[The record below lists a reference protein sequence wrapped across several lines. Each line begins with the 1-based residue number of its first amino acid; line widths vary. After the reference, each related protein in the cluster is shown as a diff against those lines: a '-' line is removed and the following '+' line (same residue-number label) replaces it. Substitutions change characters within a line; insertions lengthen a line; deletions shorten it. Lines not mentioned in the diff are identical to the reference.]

1 MFIKSGQPIVEIND
15 VVKKGDIL
23 VRNEIETTDEDE
35 EKEEKEE
42 EKRNKVPV
50 QGKVY
55 ANTWYNITLTT
66 SLQLEQ
72 KQLSG
77 NHIQKYQLQVKGAT
91 IPLWGFWRSS
101 YERYVANEEVKP
113 LHLWKWNLPVQ
124 MIEQTIYEYNDQQL
138 QRTLPE
144 TKEAVIK
151 HVDNHL
157 KTTLGQDTE
166 ILKYY
171 VLHESVE
178 NGKVNMNIYLSVLE
192 NIAIEK

>member
-1 MFIKSGQPIVEIND
+1 
-15 VVKKGDIL
+15 
-23 VRNEIETTDEDE
+23 
-35 EKEEKEE
+35 
-42 EKRNKVPV
+42 
-50 QGKVY
+50 
-55 ANTWYNITLTT
+55 
-66 SLQLEQ
+66 
-72 KQLSG
+72 
-77 NHIQKYQLQVKGAT
+77 
-91 IPLWGFWRSS
+91 
-101 YERYVANEEVKP
+101 
-113 LHLWKWNLPVQ
+113 